1 MPSVANRS
9 DLADVATEWISLW
22 CVPVDWSRFDAMH
35 AGSFEDCTS
44 AGRASTKE
52 GFAEG
57 LAALVRAFPDLQT
70 RVTDLVVD
78 EAASKVAVRW
88 AAEGTNREPFL
99 GVGPTGRLTT
109 ITGIEIIEIHNGQV
123 IRRWGEWDISDH
135 LESDG

>member
-35 AGSFEDCTS
+35 AESFEDRS
-44 AGRASTKE
+44 PAGRLGTKA

-70 RVTDLVVD
+70 QVTDLVVD

-99 GVGPTGRLTT
+99 SVGPTGRLTT
-109 ITGIEIIEIHNGQV
+109 VTGIEIIEIHHGKV
-123 IRRWGEWDISDH
+123 VRRWGEWDISDH